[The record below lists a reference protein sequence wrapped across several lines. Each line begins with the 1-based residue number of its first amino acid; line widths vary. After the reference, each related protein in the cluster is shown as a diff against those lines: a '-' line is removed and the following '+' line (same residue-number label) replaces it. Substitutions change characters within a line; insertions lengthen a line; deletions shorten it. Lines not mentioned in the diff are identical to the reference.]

1 MANNKFYVGQKLK
14 NSPTDDFPYF
24 EIVNITE
31 SLSGLKFYRVKGIY
45 DGEELVLHEEDLY
58 PFN

>member
-1 MANNKFYVGQKLK
+1 MPKEKFYIGQQFK

-24 EIVNITE
+24 ELVDIKE

-45 DGEELVLHEEDLY
+45 DGEEIILHEEDLY
-58 PFN
+58 PMD